1 MYSDRRDSDPQYGK
15 EKELIMIKTVYF
27 VPTTHHDLGYT
38 HYIDELM
45 DVYCTYY
52 DSILDF
58 CDRTADYPWEAR
70 YRYSVEEFW
79 SLDYYLRHTSE
90 ANRRRMMHY
99 VKEGR
104 IELPA
109 LFANLIDGI
118 CTPEEIART
127 MYPSAAFA
135 KECGVK
141 IKSAALT
148 DMPGMSDGMIA
159 ALSAAGVRYLF
170 AGFPMYFRW
179 SDITGAVPPM
189 KHEYWDEWA
198 VNPWGHPSAFKWQSI
213 SGGEMFV
220 WYQDGYGWFGNDRAA
235 LVAHDTYEDIEA
247 NLMTFLHEI
256 EEKGAPYT
264 VMRYIDHGSDNEPPR
279 MGISDI
285 VRRWNEEHEDVKLV
299 VATNAMFFEALEAD
313 CAGMTLPTVRGEL
326 PHTDYTTLSL
336 TDAAVT
342 AMNTRTKARALNL
355 EKLTALTGNSNPS
368 LFGEIYRG
376 ILHYDEHCFGMSAPF
391 GNANEYNRLMKVK
404 YAYGAARLCDH
415 VNNLAAK
422 EGNGLYCFSPTPDGG
437 IAQMLSTEKIEEG
450 EGFQCDAVNDPLL
463 PIYGV
468 TDAFAN
474 LLPGQKLYEYTAA
487 ITTDAM
493 GIAGC
498 EVGSASSG
506 KRRPEGGILENEF
519 YCIEYGDMGITRIF
533 DYELGRDITDDI
545 QPVGEVVFRDVKQ
558 NQLRMQEVYSV
569 YRRKSGAVADSIV
582 ITASCKGAPQIITE
596 VTLYHKIK
604 RIDFSYR
611 IILDRTP
618 LREMYICFPF
628 AANRPEF
635 VFGGTDC
642 EIRAFDD
649 IVKGANT
656 NQYAA
661 NRYAAVKSE
670 DTIVLAMAE
679 THVVSFGGLHPTAVS
694 QAHHHLN
701 PAGFTEPFIQK
712 SDIQNAYISSMIAY
726 NNCRTNFAAS
736 QLGEVL
742 CRYSITSGK
751 QVCAEA
757 FADSFVHEPML
768 LRGDYTPI
776 RLETG
781 ASNLRPICFK
791 SAEDGDGFI
800 LRIRECSGRES
811 IAAINLSGREI
822 GEAFLCNLTEEKL
835 SPCDPTKLPI
845 GANQTVTIRI
855 RFK

>member
-1 MYSDRRDSDPQYGK
+1 
-15 EKELIMIKTVYF
+15 MIKTVYF

-38 HYIDELM
+38 HYIDELLE
-45 DVYCTYY
+45 VYCGYY

-58 CDRTADYPWEAR
+58 CDKTADYPWEAR

-79 SLDYYLRHTSE
+79 SLDYYLRHTSDL
-90 ANRRRMMHY
+90 NRERMKVY

-109 LFANLIDGI
+109 LYANLIDGI
-118 CTPEEIART
+118 CTPEEIARA

-159 ALSAAGVRYLF
+159 ALSQAGVKYLF

-179 SDITGAVPPM
+179 GDITGAVPPM
-189 KHEYWDEWA
+189 EHEYWDERS

-220 WYQDGYGWFGNDRAA
+220 WYQDGYGWFGNDKTA

-247 NLMTFLHEI
+247 NLSKFLGEI
-256 EEKGAPYT
+256 EDKGSPYT
-264 VMRYIDHGSDNEPPR
+264 VMRYIDHGSDNESPR

-285 VRRWNEEHEDVKLV
+285 VRRWNEEHTDVKLV

-355 EKLTALTGNSNPS
+355 EKLTTLTESSNSAP
-368 LFGEIYRG
+368 FGEIYRG
-376 ILHYDEHCFGMSAPF
+376 ILHYDEHCFGISAPF

-404 YAYGAARLCDH
+404 YAYDAARICDY
-415 VNNLAAK
+415 VSSTAAT
-422 EGNGLYCFSPTPDGG
+422 EGNRLSCFSPTPDGG
-437 IAQMLSTEKIEEG
+437 IAQLLSTELIESSVL
-450 EGFQCDAVNDPLL
+450 QCDEVTNPLL
-463 PIYGV
+463 PVYGV
-468 TDAFAN
+468 TDAFAT
-474 LLPGQKLYEYTAA
+474 LLPGQKLYEYTATINA
-487 ITTDAM
+487 VGM
-493 GIAGC
+493 GIDDLADSVTPADDIIREAGAI
-498 EVGSASSG
+498 ENRYYRVEFSD
-506 KRRPEGGILENEF
+506 KGI
-519 YCIEYGDMGITRIF
+519 IRIF
-533 DYELGRDITDDI
+533 DRELGRDITDGSM
-545 QPVGEVVFRDVKQ
+545 PVGSVIFRDVRDDSLSVQ
-558 NQLRMQEVYSV
+558 HTNSV
-569 YRRKSGAVADSIV
+569 YRRKSGPIADSIV
-582 ITASCKGAPQIITE
+582 IEAACKGAPQITAEI
-596 VTLYHKIK
+596 TLYHTLK
-604 RIDFSYR
+604 RIDFAYR
-611 IILDRTP
+611 LILDRTP
-618 LREMYICFPF
+618 LREMFINFPF
-628 AANRPEF
+628 AADSPEF

-642 EIRAFDD
+642 EVKAFDD

-670 DTIVLAMAE
+670 DTITLAMAE
-679 THVVSFGGLHPTAVS
+679 AHIVSFGGLHPTAVS

-701 PAGFTEPFIQK
+701 PIDYTKPFIEK
-712 SDIQNAYISSMIAY
+712 SDIKNAHITSMIAY

-736 QLGEVL
+736 QLGEVIY
-742 CRYSITSGK
+742 RYSITSGK
-751 QVCAEA
+751 QVSAEA

-768 LRGDYTPI
+768 LKGSYSPVTLTLGD
-776 RLETG
+776 
-781 ASNLRPICFK
+781 SNLRPICFK
-791 SAEDGDGFI
+791 SAEDGEGFI
-800 LRIRECSGRES
+800 LRIRECGGRES
-811 IAAINLSGREI
+811 IASIALSGHEI
-822 GEAFLCNLTEEKL
+822 SEAYICNLTEETL
-835 SPCDPTKLPI
+835 SVCDPKKLHVD
-845 GANQTVTIRI
+845 ANQTITLRI
-855 RFK
+855 RLK